1 MNACTAK
8 NSRRKILFNV
18 SKTFTTQRIE
28 SGSAQLCKDEES
40 ELVLVV
46 DYWASLK
53 DVVNVVDSELVL
65 IVDYWASLKDT
76 VYVVGSELV
85 LIVDYWASLKDVVNV
100 VDSELV
106 LIVDYWASPQ
116 KY

>member
-18 SKTFTTQRIE
+18 SNTFTTQRIE

-40 ELVLVV
+40 ELVLTADYWASLKDIVYVVDLELVLVV

-53 DVVNVVDSELVL
+53 DVVYVVDSELVL
-65 IVDYWASLKDT
+65 TVDY
-76 VYVVGSELV
+76 
-85 LIVDYWASLKDVVNV
+85 
-100 VDSELV
+100 
-106 LIVDYWASPQ
+106 
-116 KY
+116 